1 MLKARI
7 KSFGY
12 AGKGIV
18 FFFKSQPNAK
28 IHAIAAILAIGLG
41 GILNISK
48 VEWVGI
54 ILAIGAVLTAE
65 AINTALEELV
75 NWISPEYNTKAGI
88 VKDVAAG
95 AVLITALTALVIGGI
110 IFLPKILALLT

>member
-1 MLKARI
+1 MLKARV

-28 IHAIAAILAIGLG
+28 IHVLAAILAIGLG
-41 GILNISK
+41 VFLQISSL
-48 VEWVGI
+48 EWVGVTLCI
-54 ILAIGAVLTAE
+54 GTVLAAE
-65 AINTALEELV
+65 ALNTALEELV
-75 NWISPEYNTKAGI
+75 NWISPEHNVQAGI

-95 AVLITALTALVIGGI
+95 AVLITALTALVVGGL
-110 IFLPKILALLT
+110 IFLPKIMELLS